1 MASLVEACD
10 PYTGGHLWR
19 VSQFSRL
26 LAEGAGLPDSGVAR
40 ISLSG
45 FLHDVGKIGV
55 PDAILNKPYRL
66 TDEEYEIIKTHPEVG
81 ERLSLGHTLAALA
94 RSAVLSHHE
103 TPDGQG

>member
-1 MASLVEACD
+1 MAEMSEA
-10 PYTGGHLWR
+10 P
-19 VSQFSRL
+19 
-26 LAEGAGLPDSGVAR
+26 GVG
-40 ISLSG
+40 G

-103 TPDGQG
+103 TPDVQG